1 MKNNSIISV
10 IDVIRSRDF
19 YGVSDN
25 MEIAKGRNQIVS
37 NWKDAKVKIKRLIKA
52 KR

>member
-1 MKNNSIISV
+1 MKENNIIAV
-10 IDVIRSRDF
+10 IDMLRLNNF

-25 MEIAKGRNQIVS
+25 VEIAKGRNQIVY